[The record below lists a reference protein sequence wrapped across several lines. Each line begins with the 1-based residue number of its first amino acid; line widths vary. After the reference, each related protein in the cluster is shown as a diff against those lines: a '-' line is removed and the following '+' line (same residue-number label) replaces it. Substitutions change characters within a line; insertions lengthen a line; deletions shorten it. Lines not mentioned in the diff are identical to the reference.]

1 MIEIRE
7 NVWTIP
13 IQPETWEKTRDIC
26 QTDESV
32 RIQIFDIYV
41 LDDQTNIILWDD
53 LAIMLKCG
61 KWNQIMR
68 DKIVNLLSNH
78 GVKFWQM
85 KINGKTCRF
94 RNMFTGLW
102 LKADKD
108 EL

>member
-1 MIEIRE
+1 MEATRAEFGDHVYKKQKLKHLFTYVQFTPAIQKQSFLRMIEIRE

-61 KWNQIMR
+61 K
-68 DKIVNLLSNH
+68 
-78 GVKFWQM
+78 
-85 KINGKTCRF
+85 
-94 RNMFTGLW
+94 
-102 LKADKD
+102 
-108 EL
+108 